1 MNKVNIVKSLKD
13 NFDNFKKSLLIR
25 SITTSEN
32 SMSGRK
38 KYTPSKYDEFSL
50 EKKEILSDFIR
61 FYDLFE
67 KNNNCSYG
75 SKLIAKISFMF
86 AYENVPEEIVSI
98 GLQIDNQDIIYSN
111 SMNINDFKVFIKEM
125 NKCIVSENNES
136 VIDVIKNKIKEI
148 KQDNNI
154 NIDYYENKTKD
165 LKEKKLEISKELEEI
180 KGEISLYEKELVNS
194 DEFLYLKKI
203 EELMIK
209 AKKDKDLKNKELIEK
224 HRIDI
229 KVKEKDEKE
238 KILLNIMNE
247 LENQQYNMKKYKKI
261 KGLL

>member
-61 FYDLFE
+61 FYYLFE

-98 GLQIDNQDIIYSN
+98 GLQIDNQDIIFSN

-125 NKCIVSENNES
+125 NKIIVSKNDEN
-136 VIDVIKNKIKEI
+136 VIDIIKYKIKEI

-154 NIDYYENKTKD
+154 NIDFYENKTKD
-165 LKEKKLEISKELEEI
+165 LESKKVEISKEIDEI
-180 KGEISLYEKELVNS
+180 KEKISLYEKELTSS
-194 DEFLYLKKI
+194 DEFLYFEKI
-203 EELMIK
+203 EKLMIK
-209 AKKDKDLKNKELIEK
+209 AKKDKELKDKELIEK
-224 HRIDI
+224 HGINI
-229 KVKEKDEKE
+229 KVKEKNEKD

-261 KGLL
+261 KGLQ